1 MIRRFVVGFAG
12 AVALVAFGPA
22 GLFVSWVTG
31 SVRPLHVL
39 SRLTIQAV
47 LRIAGIRVV
56 VHGHERLDPDQT
68 YMFVGNHVS
77 NLDPPVSYVAVH
89 RDVRTFTKIE
99 VFRLPIFGRVIRRAG
114 FPAVDRGDRRK
125 AIAALNEAASAL
137 AEGHDFLAF
146 PEGTRSETGALG
158 EFKKGPFVMAIQ
170 GGVPVAPFVLRGTRE
185 LLPKGS
191 RRLGAGVVEVE
202 FLEPVPTAHLSVKDR
217 NSLMADVREM
227 VATALADND
236 PVLH

>member
-1 MIRRFVVGFAG
+1 MIRRSFVTI
-12 AVALVAFGPA
+12 A
-22 GLFVSWVTG
+22 GLFALLVFGPLGLLASWL
-31 SVRPLHVL
+31 SDSARPLHL
-39 SRLTIQAV
+39 LARQSIRGILRL
-47 LRIAGIRVV
+47 AGIRVV
-56 VHGHERLDPDQT
+56 VSGHERLAADET

-77 NLDPPVSYVAVH
+77 NLDPPVAYLATG

-99 VFRLPIFGRVIRRAG
+99 VFRVPIFGRVIRRAE
-114 FPAVDRGDRRK
+114 FPAVDRRDRRR
-125 AIAALNEAASAL
+125 AIAALNEASAAL

-170 GGVPVAPFVLRGTRE
+170 GGVPIAPFILRGTRD

-191 RRLGAGVVEVE
+191 RRLSGGVVEVE

-217 NSLMADVREM
+217 DVLRGEVRALMA
-227 VATALADND
+227 AALTASEA
-236 PVLH
+236 VLH

>member
-1 MIRRFVVGFAG
+1 M
-12 AVALVAFGPA
+12 AFGPA

-31 SVRPLHVL
+31 SARPLHVL
-39 SRLTIQAV
+39 SRLTIRV
-47 LRIAGIRVV
+47 ILRLAGIRVV
-56 VHGHERLDPDQT
+56 VSGRERLDPDQT
-68 YMFVGNHVS
+68 YMFVSNHVS
-77 NLDPPVSYVAVH
+77 NLDPPVAYVATD

-99 VFRLPIFGRVIRRAG
+99 VFRLPIFGRVMRRAE

-125 AIAALNEAASAL
+125 AIAALKAAASAL

-170 GGVPVAPFVLRGTRE
+170 GGVPVAPFVLHGTRD

-191 RRLGAGVVEVE
+191 RRLAAGVVEVE
-202 FLEPVPTAHLSVKDR
+202 FLEPVPTAHLSIKDR
-217 NSLMADVREM
+217 DVLLAEVRAM
-227 VATALADND
+227 VAASLADAD